1 MNSHAADDIYRPV
14 PLMPVLPKTP
24 TSLYMAMALFSI
36 CAPALDDVV
45 GPERVS
51 FQRVVFEIHLL
62 TCRQLLSRRIVCSA
76 LGEPAILPLL
86 CSLLVIPTFVNVQD
100 NCFEVSWQA

>member
-76 LGEPAILPLL
+76 LAVVGDSFLVNLDSHTQTVRHEA
-86 CSLLVIPTFVNVQD
+86 SLLG
-100 NCFEVSWQA
+100 